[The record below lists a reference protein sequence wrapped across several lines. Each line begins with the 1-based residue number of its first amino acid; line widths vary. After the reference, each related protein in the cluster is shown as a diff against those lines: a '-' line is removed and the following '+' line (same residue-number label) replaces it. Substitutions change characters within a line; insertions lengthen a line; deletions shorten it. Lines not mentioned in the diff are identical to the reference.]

1 MISARRLISICCLA
15 LLLSANIALAA
26 PAQPGANTFW
36 QTQSIYQVITDRFY
50 NGDPSNDNAH
60 RNFDPAGHGGRSVH
74 GGDFK
79 GLEEKLDYI
88 KSLGATAIWI
98 SPVVL
103 NDRGEFHGYAG
114 LDFYKVD
121 PHWGTL
127 ADLQHLIKAAH
138 SRGLLVID
146 DIVVNH
152 GGNLL
157 GSSDPGYPEFKYPP
171 DGYQLRFRHADH
183 TYPPPFDLNPTNPAI
198 TNLFHNH
205 GEIQDYNDPIQ
216 LELGSL
222 SGLDDFR
229 TETPYVREQMKKIYE
244 FWIEQVGFD
253 AFRIDTVKH
262 VEMGFWR
269 EWCPVIRDFAHAHG
283 QPNFFMFGE
292 APVPNDAK
300 VGSYTGR
307 MGDGPDSHFKLDSI
321 LDYTLYYKINSL
333 FAVPRLGTDVLAK
346 HYAAIAANYDPAAQN
361 QLVTFLDNH
370 DQPRFMS
377 VRGATVTR
385 LKVALV
391 FLYTSQGIPCLY
403 YGTEQAFDGGKD
415 PWDREDMFAG
425 QFEWGPSMGDNFN
438 MTHPIYQLVAKL
450 NNFRRLYPE
459 IATGKQ
465 TILYSTPKTP
475 GLFAYT
481 RRIGDQEAIIVFNT
495 APMAQTL
502 PANSTIYPAGTKLQ
516 NLLDDRETLTIQAGD
531 YVPHIV
537 PTITV
542 PAESAKIFLPANR
555 IRPLDPV
562 ITAITPPHDAKQI
575 PPTAS
580 IVVQFSQPM
589 NTNSVQQ
596 AFSTV
601 PSVPGSFSWNVLGD
615 ALTFTP
621 AASGYPGNTL
631 VAVHLAD
638 TAYNAASGL
647 CFHAAF
653 ESRFQTQ

>member
-1 MISARRLISICCLA
+1 MISARRHLPVCALA
-15 LLLSANIALAA
+15 LFLALALTVS
-26 PAQPGANTFW
+26 AQPGANTFW

-50 NGDPSNDNAH
+50 NGDPSNDNADG
-60 RNFDPAGHGGRSVH
+60 NFDPAGHGGRSVH

-103 NDRGEFHGYAG
+103 NGRGEFHGYAG
-114 LDFYKVD
+114 RDFYQVD

-127 ADLQHLIKAAH
+127 ADLQHLVKTAH
-138 SRGLLVID
+138 ARGLLVID

-157 GSSDPGYPEFKYPP
+157 TSSDPGYPDFKYPA
-171 DGYQLRFRHADH
+171 GYQLRFRHPDL

-198 TNLFHNH
+198 TNLFHNY
-205 GEIQDYNDPIQ
+205 GEIQDYDDPTQ

-229 TETPYVREQMKKIYE
+229 TETPYVRKQMKKIYE
-244 FWIEQVGFD
+244 FWIAQAGFD

-262 VEMGFWR
+262 VEMSFWR

-283 QPNFFMFGE
+283 EPNFFMFGE

-300 VGSYTGR
+300 VGSYTGH
-307 MGDGPDSHFKLDSI
+307 MGDGPDSPFKLDSV

-333 FAVPRLGTDVLAK
+333 FATPRLGTDALAK

-370 DQPRFMS
+370 DQPRFLS
-377 VRGATVTR
+377 VKGATVAR

-403 YGTEQAFDGGKD
+403 YGTEQAFNGAKD
-415 PWDREDMFAG
+415 PWDREDMLAG
-425 QFEWGPSMGDNFN
+425 QFEWGPSVGDNFN
-438 MTHPIYQLVAKL
+438 LTHPLYQLVAKL

-459 IATGKQ
+459 LAAGTQ
-465 TILYSTPKTP
+465 TILYSTSKTP

-481 RRIGDQEAIIVFNT
+481 RSLGNQTALIIFNT
-495 APMAQTL
+495 APTTQTL
-502 PANSTIYPAGTKLQ
+502 PAEPTIYPAGTKLQ
-516 NLLDDRETLTIQAGD
+516 NLLDDMEKPVVTSDGKTPSIA
-531 YVPHIV
+531 I
-537 PTITV
+537 
-542 PAESAKIFLPANR
+542 PAESAKIFIPASR

-562 ITAITPPHDAKQI
+562 VTAITPAHDSKQI
-575 PPTAS
+575 PPTAP
-580 IVVQFSQPM
+580 ITLHFSQPM
-589 NTNSVQQ
+589 DTNSVQQ
-596 AFSTV
+596 AFSTT
-601 PSVPGSFSWNVLGD
+601 PSLPGPFSWNAVGD
-615 ALTFTP
+615 TLTFTP
-621 AASGYPGNTL
+621 ATGFPSNTL
-631 VAVHLAD
+631 ITVHLND
-638 TAYNAASGL
+638 TACSATTGRT
-647 CFHAAF
+647 FHAAF